1 LASGRHAPRYL
12 DLALDLGRRAGAA
25 MPVVAEARELYA
37 MAEPEHGKH
46 EMTAVIEMYPQ

>member
-1 LASGRHAPRYL
+1 
-12 DLALDLGRRAGAA
+12 